1 MLVWTVPSV
10 HCSRPLPCTGTC
22 SRGESCREVTAF
34 CRCASPWGRALRER
48 PPYRGEDREDHQHPD
63 EVDGEQRREGYQE
76 PPHFR
81 AEDPRPCMSA
91 RHRNTRVTLTA
102 AAHTWRRGEE
112 GPRPA
117 ALLLAGAHPHA
128 HVTEA
133 TRQGFRRVALEMP
146 LALTINWKKLQLLV
160 TMLRITLYMRRYFKV
175 GDEEAKV
182 LLPALLTPEPRDAF
196 S

>member
-1 MLVWTVPSV
+1 MPDTETPG
-10 HCSRPLPCTGTC
+10 SR
-22 SRGESCREVTAF
+22 
-34 CRCASPWGRALRER
+34 SPPPRTPARRGRAR
-48 PPYRGEDREDHQHPD
+48 
-63 EVDGEQRREGYQE
+63 
-76 PPHFR
+76 
-81 AEDPRPCMSA
+81 
-91 RHRNTRVTLTA
+91 
-102 AAHTWRRGEE
+102 RRGEE

-175 GDEEAKV
+175 GDEEAKA

-196 S
+196 F

>member
-22 SRGESCREVTAF
+22 SRGESCRKVTAF

-48 PPYRGEDREDHQHPD
+48 PPYRREDREDHQHPD

-91 RHRNTRVTLTA
+91 RHRNARVTLTA
-102 AAHTWRRGEE
+102 AAHTCTAWPSQASGRG
-112 GPRPA
+112 GAPPCRPA
-117 ALLLAGAHPHA
+117 PGRSTP
-128 HVTEA
+128 TC
-133 TRQGFRRVALEMP
+133 TRHQSHSSGLQTRRTGNA
-146 LALTINWKKLQLLV
+146 ARFNN
-160 TMLRITLYMRRYFKV
+160 
-175 GDEEAKV
+175 
-182 LLPALLTPEPRDAF
+182 
-196 S
+196 